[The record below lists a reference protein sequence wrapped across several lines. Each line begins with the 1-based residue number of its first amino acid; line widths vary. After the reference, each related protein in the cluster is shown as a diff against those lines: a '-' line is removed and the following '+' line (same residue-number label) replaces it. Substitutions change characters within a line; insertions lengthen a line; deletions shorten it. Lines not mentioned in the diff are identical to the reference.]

1 MFNLRN
7 GNVLESEE
15 NLKSAL
21 EEYKWF
27 MSNEAY
33 SYLKSLIALEVSALD
48 SKTLDEKRDVLK
60 RIDLYKKIAIY
71 NICMRSRSLLIS
83 NGEGINFSTVENF
96 VHPVEYEIYGNV
108 NGRSFPVFGFDIE
121 LDNPFYIG
129 DADIY
134 LTKVNELARKEEIER
149 LTREI
154 AREEKKDNP
163 YARRHDGIIRY
174 NEENASRW
182 EASRTAKIKRMQK
195 SLNGLINFSG
205 LDKKEEEIM
214 LSQNRLTKL
223 LLSDM
228 HLEEEDF
235 EPIQGEGMK
244 RTLTKKY
251 PEMSIRS
258 NINNI

>member
-96 VHPVEYEIYGNV
+96 LYPVEYKIYGNV

-163 YARRHDGIIRY
+163 YARHDGIIRY
-174 NEENASRW
+174 NEEDASRW

-205 LDKKEEEIM
+205 LDKQEEEIM

-228 HLEEEDF
+228 HLEEDDF